1 MSGCADVCLS
11 MEFDGRTDFYTEKVV
26 TARKA
31 HECCECR
38 DVIPVGARYER
49 VVGKWDGDFG
59 TFETCLVC
67 VEIRRTFCCGSWVL
81 TQLWESVYDE
91 MFPEWKRSGP
101 WDCLAKLDTDEA
113 RAKMNAEYRTWAD
126 EDDAP
131 EPLPTPSSG
140 PETPK

>member
-1 MSGCADVCLS
+1 MSCADVCLS
-11 MEFDGRTDFYTEKVV
+11 MEFDGTTDFYTEKIV

-31 HECCECR
+31 HRCCECG

-67 VEIRRTFCCGSWVL
+67 VEIRKAFCCGGWVL
-81 TQLWESVYDE
+81 GALWESVYEE
-91 MFPEWKRSGP
+91 MFPEWRRSGP

-113 RAKMNAEYRTWAD
+113 RAKMNAQYRWWAGDD
-126 EDDAP
+126 EPA
-131 EPLPTPSSG
+131 TPST
-140 PETPK
+140 ETNDGT